1 MEKTLNNMIAAP
13 DMFLAED
20 SNLNDLVLRYV
31 FKRMFEADS
40 EKVMKMFSEVWKK
53 DLEKGSAKTQPS
65 VAAKI
70 QRIQALKVY
79 ETDKHIFLLPTDL
92 WDEGKIKLPESSAA
106 KYIAPQDLTAISKE
120 SGEEVRFFTFD
131 DLLDVN
137 EELLKPNGYEIPA
150 SWVDIFPEAMSFRE
164 LMMKYKLEFTK
175 EGDTLEG
182 RQKTYGMYWTSSAHD
197 SDERAAFYM
206 LISGYIFVSGRG
218 VNLNMQDLRSC
229 YASARCVS
237 CC

>member
-1 MEKTLNNMIAAP
+1 MIAKP
-13 DMFLAED
+13 DKFLAED
-20 SNLNDLVLRYV
+20 SDLNDLMLRYV
-31 FKRMFEADS
+31 FKRMLEDDS

-53 DLEKGSAKTQPS
+53 DFEKGSSRTQKS

-70 QRIQALKVY
+70 QRVQALKVY

-92 WDEGKIKLPESSAA
+92 WDDGKIKLPESSAA

-131 DLLDVN
+131 DLLEVN
-137 EELLKPNGYEIPA
+137 EKLLKPNGYEIPA

-164 LMMKYKLEFTK
+164 LMMKYRLEFTK
-175 EGDTLEG
+175 EGDIIDG
-182 RQKTYGMYWTSSAHD
+182 RQNNYGIYWASSAHE
-197 SDERAAFYM
+197 SDERAAYYM
-206 LISGYIFVSGRG
+206 LIHGYIFVAGRG

-229 YASARCVS
+229 TASARCVS
-237 CC
+237 YRR

>member
-1 MEKTLNNMIAAP
+1 MEKALNEMTAKP
-13 DMFLAED
+13 DEFLAED
-20 SNLNDLVLRYV
+20 SNLDNLILRYV
-31 FKRMFEADS
+31 FKRMLEDDS

-53 DLEKGSAKTQPS
+53 DLEKGSSKTQPS

-70 QRIQALKVY
+70 QRIQALKFY
-79 ETDKHIFLLPTDL
+79 ETDKYIFLLPTDV

-164 LMMKYKLEFTK
+164 LMMKYKIEFTK

-182 RQKTYGMYWTSSAHD
+182 RQKTYGMYWASSAHE

-206 LISGYIFVSGRG
+206 LIHGYIFVAGRG

-237 CC
+237 YR